1 VRLNL
6 SRTIRTTRAVPQW
19 LLSHVRLLARLPHI
33 LPLEDVAPPVWRLP
47 RGVRTAAVVFS
58 LIGLVCGVRVLD
70 AQIAD
75 LGPPATGT
83 SDAAPLIPILL
94 TGPPVAEPEPTVM
107 IVEHPPDGDTHRFL
121 LVTVT
126 GYTSAAA
133 QTDDSPTMTASS
145 RHARPG
151 TVALSRDLLRTF
163 TPGAPFDFGDRVL
176 IPGMGMYVVDDTMSP
191 RWTRMADIWFADLKR
206 AKTWGRRDVYLT
218 LVDAG
223 EPLLVSE
230 RWHP

>member
-1 VRLNL
+1 VRLSL
-6 SRTIRTTRAVPQW
+6 SRTMRSSRAVPVW
-19 LLSHVRLLARLPHI
+19 LLSHVRLLAQLPHL
-33 LPLEDVAPPVWRLP
+33 LPLEEVAQPVWRMP
-47 RGVRTAAVVFS
+47 IGVRAAAVVLS
-58 LIGLVCGVRVLD
+58 LVGLVCGVRVLD

-75 LGPPATGT
+75 LGPRPA
-83 SDAAPLIPILL
+83 DPVEVAAAPSAPAVP
-94 TGPPVAEPEPTVM
+94 TGSSIEPTAV
-107 IVEHPPDGDTHRFL
+107 ILDHPPEGDTHRFL
-121 LVTVT
+121 MVTVT
-126 GYTSAAA
+126 GYTSALK
-133 QTDDSPTMTASS
+133 QTDASPTVTASS

-191 RWTRMADIWFADLKR
+191 RWTRMADIWFEDLSTAKR
-206 AKTWGRRDVYLT
+206 WGRRDVYLT
-218 LVDAG
+218 KVDAG